1 MNSVLVT
8 GGAGFLG
15 SHLCDRLIQLGKNV
29 ICLDNFF
36 TGSKQNIAHLMGHP
50 RFELMRHDIVHPIY
64 LEASEIYNL
73 ACPASPVA
81 YQYNPIKTIK
91 TSTVGMVNVLGLA
104 KRCRAKVLHASTSEV
119 YGDPAVHPQVEEYW
133 GHVNPLGPRSCYD
146 EGKRIAESLCM
157 NYHQAHQVP
166 IRIVRIFNTYGPR
179 MDPNDGRVISNFI
192 NQALRG
198 EPLTIYGNGEQ
209 TRSFCYVDDLID
221 GFLKMMEQ
229 DETTGPI
236 NLGNPVENSML
247 ELAEAVLQ
255 VVDSDSQLE
264 YEALPTDDPRQRC
277 PDITKAR
284 NLLQWEP
291 QVSLKEGLAK
301 TVAYYQ
307 DLMKQE
313 TA

>member
-15 SHLCDRLIQLGKNV
+15 SHLCDRLIEQGKNV
-29 ICLDNFF
+29 ICVDNFF
-36 TGSKQNIAHLMGHP
+36 TGNKRNIAHLIGHP
-50 RFELMRHDIVHPIY
+50 RFEVIRHDIVHPIY
-64 LEASEIYNL
+64 LEVNEIYNL

-119 YGDPAVHPQVEEYW
+119 YGDPNVHPQVEEYW
-133 GHVNPLGPRSCYD
+133 GNVNPLGPRSCYD
-146 EGKRIAESLCM
+146 EGKRIAESLCV
-157 NYHQAHQVP
+157 NYHHAHNVP

-198 EPLTIYGNGEQ
+198 EPITIYGDGQQ
-209 TRSFCYVDDLID
+209 TRSFCYVDDLIS

-229 DETTGPI
+229 EETTGPVNI
-236 NLGNPVENSML
+236 GNPVENTML

-255 VVDSDSQLE
+255 NVDSDSKLA
-264 YEALPTDDPRQRC
+264 YEPLPQDDPKQRC
-277 PDITKAR
+277 PDITKAKTI
-284 NLLQWEP
+284 LKWEP
-291 QVSLKEGLAK
+291 RVSLQEGLGK
-301 TVAYYQ
+301 TVEYYRQ
-307 DLMKQE
+307 LMNQE
-313 TA
+313 SA

>member
-15 SHLCDRLIQLGKNV
+15 SHLCDRLIEQGKNV
-29 ICLDNFF
+29 ICVDNFF
-36 TGSKQNIAHLMGHP
+36 TGNKRNIAHLIGHP
-50 RFELMRHDIVHPIY
+50 RFEVIRHDIVHPIY
-64 LEASEIYNL
+64 LEVNEIYNL

-119 YGDPAVHPQVEEYW
+119 YGDPNVHPQVEEYW
-133 GHVNPLGPRSCYD
+133 GNVNPLGPRSCYD
-146 EGKRIAESLCM
+146 EGKRIAESLCV
-157 NYHQAHQVP
+157 NYHHAHNVP

-198 EPLTIYGNGEQ
+198 EPITIYGDGQQ
-209 TRSFCYVDDLID
+209 TRSFCYVDDLIS

-229 DETTGPI
+229 EETTGPVNI
-236 NLGNPVENSML
+236 GNPVENTML

-255 VVDSDSQLE
+255 NVDSASKLA
-264 YEALPTDDPRQRC
+264 YEPLPQDDPKQRC
-277 PDITKAR
+277 PDITKAKTIL
-284 NLLQWEP
+284 NWEP
-291 QVSLKEGLAK
+291 RVSLQEGLGK
-301 TVAYYQ
+301 TVEYYRQ
-307 DLMKQE
+307 LMNQE
-313 TA
+313 SA